1 MKVTQRFITLDNGS
15 VWPNPNN
22 EPSEMDSDQARLYLS
37 SVHSAYH
44 HLLTH
49 PIGTE
54 AVIKTLRELRRAA
67 KVRP

>member
-1 MKVTQRFITLDNGS
+1 MKVTPLFIFRDNGT

-22 EPSEMDSDQARLYLS
+22 EPSEMDPDDRDRYLS

-54 AVIKTLRELRRAA
+54 AVINDLRRAM
-67 KVRP
+67 KVKP